1 MESSDLF
8 SHPVDTTDVAY
19 ETANEPVSHPIFSG
33 LTESESPESASK

>member
-19 ETANEPVSHPIFSG
+19 ETANEPVRHPIFSG
-33 LTESESPESASK
+33 RSEYDAAEPASS